1 MLSSWPCALEAYG
14 YLNQWCISNKHSF
27 LPSIP
32 LQKKSTQFAKAQI
45 SRLVAIEIFKTAG
58 WLYFSCS
65 NRASN
70 LRASLGVS

>member
-1 MLSSWPCALEAYG
+1 MVHLKQAFVLAVDPTAAKI
-14 YLNQWCISNKHSF
+14 NRV
-27 LPSIP
+27 
-32 LQKKSTQFAKAQI
+32 AKAQI